1 MSVEVKL
8 IDRGFD
14 KIIQHALKLDGK
26 GVKVGIRRGK
36 GSHDGTDMLDIA
48 VYNHFGTSTI
58 PARPFISDCA
68 EKNAGQI
75 QEAQKRLVYRVYQG
89 SLSADGAL
97 AQLGA
102 WYVNVQKGHIA
113 HGSWFPNAESTKK
126 RKKMKRPGDVIKPL
140 IDTADMMNS
149 VDWERS

>member
-8 IDRGFD
+8 IDHGFD
-14 KIIQHALKLDGK
+14 NIIRQALKLDGK

-48 VYNHFGTSTI
+48 VYNHFGTATI
-58 PARPFISDCA
+58 PARPFVSDCA

-89 SLSADGAL
+89 GLSADGAL

-102 WYVNVQKGHIA
+102 WYVNVQKGHIL
-113 HGSWFPNAESTKK
+113 HGGWMPNAPATIK
-126 RKKMKRPGDVIKPL
+126 RKGSNKPL
-140 IDTADMMNS
+140 VDTGQLVNT

>member
-8 IDRGFD
+8 IDHGFD
-14 KIIQHALKLDGK
+14 NIIRQALKLDGK

-48 VYNHFGTSTI
+48 VYNHFGTATI
-58 PARPFISDCA
+58 PARPFVSDCA

-75 QEAQKRLVYRVYQG
+75 QEVQKRLVYRVYQG
-89 SLSADGAL
+89 GLSADGAL
-97 AQLGA
+97 AELGA
-102 WYVNVQKGHIA
+102 WYVNVQKGHIL
-113 HGSWFPNAESTKK
+113 HGGWTPNAPATIK
-126 RKKMKRPGDVIKPL
+126 RKGSNKPL
-140 IDTADMMNS
+140 VDTGQLVNT

>member
-8 IDRGFD
+8 IDHGFD
-14 KIIQHALKLDGK
+14 NIIRQALKLDGK

-48 VYNHFGTSTI
+48 VYNHFGTATI
-58 PARPFISDCA
+58 PARPFVSDCA

-75 QEAQKRLVYRVYQG
+75 QEVQKRLVYRVYQG
-89 SLSADGAL
+89 GLSADGAL
-97 AQLGA
+97 AELGA
-102 WYVNVQKGHIA
+102 WYVNVQKGHIL
-113 HGSWFPNAESTKK
+113 HGGWTPNAPATVK
-126 RKKMKRPGDVIKPL
+126 RKGSNKPL
-140 IDTADMMNS
+140 VDTGQLVNT

>member
-8 IDRGFD
+8 IDHGFD
-14 KIIQHALKLDGK
+14 NIIRQALKLDGK

-97 AQLGA
+97 AELGA
-102 WYVNVQKGHIA
+102 WYVNVQKGHIL
-113 HGSWFPNAESTKK
+113 HGGWTPNAPATVK
-126 RKKMKRPGDVIKPL
+126 RKGSNKPL
-140 IDTADMMNS
+140 VDTGQLVNT
-149 VDWERS
+149 VDWERL

>member
-8 IDRGFD
+8 IDHGFD
-14 KIIQHALKLDGK
+14 NIIRQALKLDGK

-48 VYNHFGTSTI
+48 VYNHFGTATI
-58 PARPFISDCA
+58 PARPFVSDCA

-89 SLSADGAL
+89 SLSADGVL
-97 AQLGA
+97 AELGA
-102 WYVNVQKGHIA
+102 WYVNVQKGHIL
-113 HGSWFPNAESTKK
+113 HGGWTPNAPATIK
-126 RKKMKRPGDVIKPL
+126 RKGSNKPL
-140 IDTADMMNS
+140 VDTGQLVNT

>member
-8 IDRGFD
+8 IDHGFD
-14 KIIQHALKLDGK
+14 NIIRQALKLDGK

-48 VYNHFGTSTI
+48 VYNHFGTATI
-58 PARPFISDCA
+58 PARPFVSDCA

-89 SLSADGAL
+89 GLSADGAL
-97 AQLGA
+97 AELGA
-102 WYVNVQKGHIA
+102 WYVNVQKGHIL
-113 HGSWFPNAESTKK
+113 HGGWTPNAPATIK
-126 RKKMKRPGDVIKPL
+126 RKGSNKPL
-140 IDTADMMNS
+140 VDTGQLVNT

>member
-8 IDRGFD
+8 IDHGFGN
-14 KIIQHALKLDGK
+14 IIQQALKLDGK

-89 SLSADGAL
+89 GLSADGAL
-97 AQLGA
+97 AQLGT
-102 WYVNVQKGHIA
+102 WYTNVQKGHIL
-113 HGSWFPNAESTKK
+113 HGGWFPNTEETKK
-126 RKKMKRPGDVIKPL
+126 RKGSDKPL
-140 IDTADMMNS
+140 IDTADMMNT
-149 VDWERS
+149 VDWERA

>member
-8 IDRGFD
+8 IDHGLD
-14 KIIQHALKLDGK
+14 NIIRQALKLDGK

-48 VYNHFGTSTI
+48 VYNHFGTATI
-58 PARPFISDCA
+58 PARPFVSDCA

-102 WYVNVQKGHIA
+102 WYVNVQKGHIL
-113 HGSWFPNAESTKK
+113 HGGWTPNAPATIK
-126 RKKMKRPGDVIKPL
+126 RKGSNRPLV
-140 IDTADMMNS
+140 DTGQLVNT

>member
-8 IDRGFD
+8 IDHGLD
-14 KIIQHALKLDGK
+14 KIIQQALKLDGK

-48 VYNHFGTSTI
+48 VYNHFGTATI
-58 PARPFISDCA
+58 PARPFVSDCA

-89 SLSADGAL
+89 GLSADGAL
-97 AQLGA
+97 AELGA
-102 WYVNVQKGHIA
+102 WYVNVQKGHIL
-113 HGSWFPNAESTKK
+113 HGGWTPNAPATVK
-126 RKKMKRPGDVIKPL
+126 RKGSNKPL
-140 IDTADMMNS
+140 VDTGQLVNT
-149 VDWERS
+149 VDWERL

>member
-1 MSVEVKL
+1 MSVEVNL
-8 IDRGFD
+8 IDHGFD
-14 KIIQHALKLDGK
+14 KIIQQALKLDGK

-75 QEAQKRLVYRVYQG
+75 REAQNRLVYRVYQG
-89 SLSADGAL
+89 GLSADMAL
-97 AQLGA
+97 AQLGK
-102 WYVNVQKGHIA
+102 WYTNVQKGHIL
-113 HGSWFPNAESTKK
+113 HGGWTPNAPATVK
-126 RKKMKRPGDVIKPL
+126 RKGSNRPLV
-140 IDTADMMNS
+140 DTGQLVNT
-149 VDWERS
+149 VDWERA

>member
-8 IDRGFD
+8 IDHGFD
-14 KIIQHALKLDGK
+14 NIIRQALKLDGK

-48 VYNHFGTSTI
+48 VYNHFGTATI
-58 PARPFISDCA
+58 PARPFVSDCA

-102 WYVNVQKGHIA
+102 WYVNVQKGHIL
-113 HGSWFPNAESTKK
+113 HGGWTPNAPATIK
-126 RKKMKRPGDVIKPL
+126 RKGSNKPL
-140 IDTADMMNS
+140 VDTGQLVNT

>member
-8 IDRGFD
+8 IDHGFD
-14 KIIQHALKLDGK
+14 NIIRQALKLDGK

-58 PARPFISDCA
+58 PARPFISDCV

-89 SLSADGAL
+89 GLSADGAL

-102 WYVNVQKGHIA
+102 WYVNVQKGHIL
-113 HGSWFPNAESTKK
+113 HGGWTPNAPATVK
-126 RKKMKRPGDVIKPL
+126 RKGSNRPLV
-140 IDTADMMNS
+140 DTGQLVNT

>member
-8 IDRGFD
+8 IDHGFD
-14 KIIQHALKLDGK
+14 KIIQQALKLDGK

-36 GSHDGTDMLDIA
+36 GSHEGTDMLDIA
-48 VYNHFGTSTI
+48 VYNHFGTATI
-58 PARPFISDCA
+58 PARPFVSDCA

-89 SLSADGAL
+89 GLSADGAL
-97 AQLGA
+97 AELGA
-102 WYVNVQKGHIA
+102 WYVNVQKGHIL
-113 HGSWFPNAESTKK
+113 HGGWTPNAPATVK
-126 RKKMKRPGDVIKPL
+126 RKGSNRPLV
-140 IDTADMMNS
+140 DTGQLVNT

>member
-8 IDRGFD
+8 IDHGFD
-14 KIIQHALKLDGK
+14 NIIRQALKLDGK

-48 VYNHFGTSTI
+48 VYNHFGTATI
-58 PARPFISDCA
+58 PARPFVSDCA

-75 QEAQKRLVYRVYQG
+75 QEAQKRLAYRVYQG
-89 SLSADGAL
+89 GLSADGAL
-97 AQLGA
+97 AELGA
-102 WYVNVQKGHIA
+102 WYVNVQKGHIL
-113 HGSWFPNAESTKK
+113 HGGWTPNAPATVK
-126 RKKMKRPGDVIKPL
+126 RKGSNKPL
-140 IDTADMMNS
+140 VDTGQLVNT

>member
-8 IDRGFD
+8 IDHGFD
-14 KIIQHALKLDGK
+14 NIIRQALKLDGK

-48 VYNHFGTSTI
+48 VYNHFGTATI
-58 PARPFISDCA
+58 PARPFVSDCA

-75 QEAQKRLVYRVYQG
+75 KEAQKRLVYRVYQG

-102 WYVNVQKGHIA
+102 WYVNVQQGHIL
-113 HGSWFPNAESTKK
+113 HGGWTPNAPATIK
-126 RKKMKRPGDVIKPL
+126 RKGSNKPL
-140 IDTADMMNS
+140 VDTGQLVNT

>member
-8 IDRGFD
+8 IDHGFD
-14 KIIQHALKLDGK
+14 NIIRQALKLDGK

-102 WYVNVQKGHIA
+102 WYVNVQKGHIL
-113 HGSWFPNAESTKK
+113 HGGWTPNAPATIK
-126 RKKMKRPGDVIKPL
+126 RKGSNKPL
-140 IDTADMMNS
+140 VDTGQLVNT

>member
-8 IDRGFD
+8 IDHGFD
-14 KIIQHALKLDGK
+14 NIIRQALKLDGK

-48 VYNHFGTSTI
+48 VYNHFGTATI
-58 PARPFISDCA
+58 PARPFVSDCA

-97 AQLGA
+97 AELGA
-102 WYVNVQKGHIA
+102 WYVNVQKGHIL
-113 HGSWFPNAESTKK
+113 HGGWTPNAPATVK
-126 RKKMKRPGDVIKPL
+126 RKGSNKPL
-140 IDTADMMNS
+140 VDTGQLVNT

>member
-8 IDRGFD
+8 IDHGFD
-14 KIIQHALKLDGK
+14 NIIRQALKLDGK

-48 VYNHFGTSTI
+48 VYNHFGTASI
-58 PARPFISDCA
+58 PARPFVSDCA

-75 QEAQKRLVYRVYQG
+75 QEAQRRLVYRVYQG

-97 AQLGA
+97 AELGA
-102 WYVNVQKGHIA
+102 WYVNVQKGHIL
-113 HGSWFPNAESTKK
+113 HGGWTPNAPATVK
-126 RKKMKRPGDVIKPL
+126 RKGSNKPL
-140 IDTADMMNS
+140 VDTGQLVNT

>member
-8 IDRGFD
+8 IDHGFD
-14 KIIQHALKLDGK
+14 NIIRQALKLDGK

-48 VYNHFGTSTI
+48 VYNHFGTATI
-58 PARPFISDCA
+58 PARPFVSDCA

-75 QEAQKRLVYRVYQG
+75 QEAQRRLVYRVYQG

-102 WYVNVQKGHIA
+102 WYVNVQKGHIL
-113 HGSWFPNAESTKK
+113 HGGWTPNAPATIK
-126 RKKMKRPGDVIKPL
+126 RKGSNKPL
-140 IDTADMMNS
+140 VDTGQLVNT

>member
-8 IDRGFD
+8 IDHGLD
-14 KIIQHALKLDGK
+14 NIIRQALKLDGK

-36 GSHDGTDMLDIA
+36 GSHDGTDMLDIS

-75 QEAQKRLVYRVYQG
+75 QEAQKRLVYRVCQG
-89 SLSADGAL
+89 GLSADGAL
-97 AQLGA
+97 AELGA
-102 WYVNVQKGHIA
+102 WYVNVQKGHIL
-113 HGSWFPNAESTKK
+113 HGGWTPNAPATVK
-126 RKKMKRPGDVIKPL
+126 RKGSNKPL
-140 IDTADMMNS
+140 VDTGQLVNT
-149 VDWERS
+149 VDWERA

>member
-8 IDRGFD
+8 IDHGFD
-14 KIIQHALKLDGK
+14 NIIRQALKLDGR

-48 VYNHFGTSTI
+48 VYNHFGTATI
-58 PARPFISDCA
+58 PARPFVSDCA

-75 QEAQKRLVYRVYQG
+75 KEAQKRLVYRVYQG
-89 SLSADGAL
+89 GLSADGAL

-102 WYVNVQKGHIA
+102 WYVSVQKGHIL
-113 HGSWFPNAESTKK
+113 HGGWTPNAPATIK
-126 RKKMKRPGDVIKPL
+126 RKGSNRPLV
-140 IDTADMMNS
+140 DTGQLVNT

>member
-8 IDRGFD
+8 IDHGFD
-14 KIIQHALKLDGK
+14 NIVRQALKLDGK

-48 VYNHFGTSTI
+48 VYNHFGTATI
-58 PARPFISDCA
+58 PARPFVSDCA

-89 SLSADGAL
+89 GLSADGAL
-97 AQLGA
+97 AELGA
-102 WYVNVQKGHIA
+102 WYVNVQKGHIL
-113 HGSWFPNAESTKK
+113 HGGWTPNAPATVK
-126 RKKMKRPGDVIKPL
+126 RKGSNKPL
-140 IDTADMMNS
+140 VDTGQLVNT

>member
-8 IDRGFD
+8 IDHGLD
-14 KIIQHALKLDGK
+14 NIIQQALKLDGE

-36 GSHDGTDMLDIA
+36 GSHDGTDILDIA
-48 VYNHFGTSTI
+48 VYNHFGTSSI

-89 SLSADGAL
+89 SLGAGGAL

-102 WYVNVQKGHIA
+102 WYTNVQKGHIT
-113 HGSWFPNAESTKK
+113 HGSWVPNAESTKK
-126 RKKMKRPGDVIKPL
+126 RKMMKRPGDVIRPL
-140 IDTADMMNS
+140 IDTADMRNA
-149 VDWERS
+149 VDWELA

>member
-8 IDRGFD
+8 IDHGFD
-14 KIIQHALKLDGK
+14 NIIQQALKLDGK

-48 VYNHFGTSTI
+48 VYNHFGTATI
-58 PARPFISDCA
+58 PARPFVSDCA

-89 SLSADGAL
+89 NLSADGAL

-102 WYVNVQKGHIA
+102 WYVDVQKGHIL
-113 HGSWFPNAESTKK
+113 HGGWTPNAPATIK
-126 RKKMKRPGDVIKPL
+126 RKGSNKPL
-140 IDTADMMNS
+140 VDTGQLVNT

>member
-8 IDRGFD
+8 IDHGFD
-14 KIIQHALKLDGK
+14 NIIRQALKLDGK

-58 PARPFISDCA
+58 PARPFISDCV

-89 SLSADGAL
+89 GLSADGAL

-102 WYVNVQKGHIA
+102 WYVNVQKGHIL
-113 HGSWFPNAESTKK
+113 HGGWTPNAPATIK
-126 RKKMKRPGDVIKPL
+126 RKGSNKPL
-140 IDTADMMNS
+140 VDTGQLVNT

>member
-8 IDRGFD
+8 IDHGFD
-14 KIIQHALKLDGK
+14 NIVRQALKLDGK

-36 GSHDGTDMLDIA
+36 GAHDGTDMLDIA
-48 VYNHFGTSTI
+48 VYNHFGTATI
-58 PARPFISDCA
+58 PARPFVSDCA

-102 WYVNVQKGHIA
+102 WYVNVQKGHIL
-113 HGSWFPNAESTKK
+113 HGGWTPNAPATVK
-126 RKKMKRPGDVIKPL
+126 RKGSNKPL
-140 IDTADMMNS
+140 VDTGQLVNT

>member
-8 IDRGFD
+8 IDHGFD
-14 KIIQHALKLDGK
+14 KIIQQALKLDGK

-36 GSHDGTDMLDIA
+36 GSHDGTDRLDIA

-97 AQLGA
+97 AELGA
-102 WYVNVQKGHIA
+102 WYVNVQKGHIL
-113 HGSWFPNAESTKK
+113 HGGWTPNAPATVK
-126 RKKMKRPGDVIKPL
+126 RKGSNKPL
-140 IDTADMMNS
+140 VDTGQLVNT

>member
-8 IDRGFD
+8 IDHGFD
-14 KIIQHALKLDGK
+14 KIIQQALKLDGK

-36 GSHDGTDMLDIA
+36 GSHEGTDMLDIA
-48 VYNHFGTSTI
+48 VYNHFGTATI
-58 PARPFISDCA
+58 PARPFVSDCA

-89 SLSADGAL
+89 GLSADGAL
-97 AQLGA
+97 AELGA
-102 WYVNVQKGHIA
+102 WYVNVQKGHIL
-113 HGSWFPNAESTKK
+113 HGGWTPNAPATVK
-126 RKKMKRPGDVIKPL
+126 RKGSNKPL
-140 IDTADMMNS
+140 VDTGQLVNT

>member
-8 IDRGFD
+8 IDHGFD
-14 KIIQHALKLDGK
+14 NIIRQALKLDGK

-97 AQLGA
+97 AELGA
-102 WYVNVQKGHIA
+102 WYVNVQKGHIL
-113 HGSWFPNAESTKK
+113 HGGWTPNAPATVK
-126 RKKMKRPGDVIKPL
+126 RKGSNKPL
-140 IDTADMMNS
+140 VDTGQLVNT

>member
-8 IDRGFD
+8 IDHGFD
-14 KIIQHALKLDGK
+14 NIIRQALKLDGK

-48 VYNHFGTSTI
+48 VYNHFGTATI
-58 PARPFISDCA
+58 PARPFVSDCA

-89 SLSADGAL
+89 GLSADGAL

-113 HGSWFPNAESTKK
+113 HGSWFPNAEETKK
-126 RKKMKRPGDVIKPL
+126 RKGSDKPL
-140 IDTADMMNS
+140 IDTADMMKT

>member
-8 IDRGFD
+8 IDHGFD
-14 KIIQHALKLDGK
+14 NIIRQALKLDGK

-48 VYNHFGTSTI
+48 VYNHFGTATI
-58 PARPFISDCA
+58 PARPFVSDCA

-89 SLSADGAL
+89 GLSADGVL
-97 AQLGA
+97 AELGA
-102 WYVNVQKGHIA
+102 WYVNVQKGHIL
-113 HGSWFPNAESTKK
+113 HGGWTPNAPATIK
-126 RKKMKRPGDVIKPL
+126 RKGSNRPLV
-140 IDTADMMNS
+140 DTGQLVNT

>member
-1 MSVEVKL
+1 MSVEVEL
-8 IDRGFD
+8 IDHGFD
-14 KIIQHALKLDGK
+14 NIIQQALKLDGK

-48 VYNHFGTSTI
+48 VYNHFGTATI
-58 PARPFISDCA
+58 PARPFVSDCA

-75 QEAQKRLVYRVYQG
+75 KEAQKRLVYRVYQG

-102 WYVNVQKGHIA
+102 WYVNVQKGHIL
-113 HGSWFPNAESTKK
+113 HGGWTPNAPATIK
-126 RKKMKRPGDVIKPL
+126 RKGSNKPL
-140 IDTADMMNS
+140 VDTGQLVNT

>member
-8 IDRGFD
+8 IDHGFD
-14 KIIQHALKLDGK
+14 NIVRQALKLDGK

-48 VYNHFGTSTI
+48 VYNHFGTATI
-58 PARPFISDCA
+58 PARPFVSDCA
-68 EKNAGQI
+68 EKNDGQI

-89 SLSADGAL
+89 GLSADGAL
-97 AQLGA
+97 AELGA
-102 WYVNVQKGHIA
+102 WYVNVQKGHIL
-113 HGSWFPNAESTKK
+113 HGGWTPNAPATVK
-126 RKKMKRPGDVIKPL
+126 RKGSNKPL
-140 IDTADMMNS
+140 VDTGQLVNT

>member
-8 IDRGFD
+8 IDHGFD
-14 KIIQHALKLDGK
+14 NIIRQALKLDGK

-48 VYNHFGTSTI
+48 VYNHFGTATI
-58 PARPFISDCA
+58 PARPFVSDCA

-89 SLSADGAL
+89 GLSADGAL

-102 WYVNVQKGHIA
+102 WYVNVQKGHIL
-113 HGSWFPNAESTKK
+113 HGGWTPNAPATIK
-126 RKKMKRPGDVIKPL
+126 RKGSNRPLV
-140 IDTADMMNS
+140 DTGQLVNT